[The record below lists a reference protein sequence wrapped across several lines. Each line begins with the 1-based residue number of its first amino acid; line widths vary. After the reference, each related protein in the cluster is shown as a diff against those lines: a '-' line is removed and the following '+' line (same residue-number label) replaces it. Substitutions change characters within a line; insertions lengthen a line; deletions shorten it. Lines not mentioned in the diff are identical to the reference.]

1 MDTLVELAKAGEGFI
16 DAILASI
23 FGWVVLDPPELI
35 VDEKI
40 LGGLFPFETLLLT
53 FKKNLAMSDVFLLQV
68 GAVIISELV
77 TIFVSSRL
85 FFSGVDVESL
95 AIRKCDT
102 GIVLVQ
108 TDPDLEMLG
117 LLVESFFDNQVA
129 SLPWGSLEKSE
140 VKKIRV
146 LDPSASDL
154 DDGEE
159 YLTCCPYQFGLF
171 CGNCPYRF
179 ICHIALPKRELTAAA

>member
-85 FFSGVDVESL
+85 FLVVLTLKVSPLESVTQGL
-95 AIRKCDT
+95 CLFKLIQILRC
-102 GIVLVQ
+102 LVYWWKAFLI
-108 TDPDLEMLG
+108 T
-117 LLVESFFDNQVA
+117 
-129 SLPWGSLEKSE
+129 
-140 VKKIRV
+140 R
-146 LDPSASDL
+146 
-154 DDGEE
+154 
-159 YLTCCPYQFGLF
+159 
-171 CGNCPYRF
+171 
-179 ICHIALPKRELTAAA
+179 